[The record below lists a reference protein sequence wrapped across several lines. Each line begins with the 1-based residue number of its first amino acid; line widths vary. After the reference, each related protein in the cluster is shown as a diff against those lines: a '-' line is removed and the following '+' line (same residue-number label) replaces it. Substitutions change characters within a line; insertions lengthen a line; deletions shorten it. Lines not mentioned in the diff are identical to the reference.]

1 MKHLRPNGIARGRGK
16 GTGAASA
23 LALSLSLVLALAA
36 GAGSADQ
43 AGPPRI
49 LSPQDGDILS
59 SPATLTLQIPQAG
72 TYHLTLNHMPL
83 DRTPL
88 PAGHTSR
95 TLDLPTGLHQLGL
108 QAAGHVTPV
117 AEITIL
123 VEPGQAG
130 ADSCLTCG
138 GSIAA
143 DPAAPRSQ
151 DGW

>member
-1 MKHLRPNGIARGRGK
+1 
-16 GTGAASA
+16 
-23 LALSLSLVLALAA
+23 
-36 GAGSADQ
+36 
-43 AGPPRI
+43 
-49 LSPQDGDILS
+49 
-59 SPATLTLQIPQAG
+59 
-72 TYHLTLNHMPL
+72 MPL

-108 QAAGHVTPV
+108 QAVGHATPV

>member
-1 MKHLRPNGIARGRGK
+1 MKHSRPTGIARGRGK

-23 LALSLSLVLALAA
+23 LALSLVLALTA

-72 TYHLTLNHMPL
+72 AYFLTLNHMRL
-83 DRTPL
+83 DITPL
-88 PAGHTSR
+88 PAGHTSH

>member
-1 MKHLRPNGIARGRGK
+1 MKHLRPTGIARGRGK

-23 LALSLSLVLALAA
+23 LALSLVLALTA

-88 PAGHTSR
+88 PAGQTSR
-95 TLDLPTGLHQLGL
+95 SLDLPTGLHQLGL
-108 QAAGHVTPV
+108 QAAGHATPV

-123 VEPGQAG
+123 VEPAQAG

>member
-1 MKHLRPNGIARGRGK
+1 MKHLQPNGIARGRGK

-23 LALSLSLVLALAA
+23 LALSLVLALTA

-88 PAGHTSR
+88 PAGQTSR

-108 QAAGHVTPV
+108 QAVGHATPV

-123 VEPGQAG
+123 VQPAQAG

>member
-1 MKHLRPNGIARGRGK
+1 MKHLRPTGIARGRGK

-23 LALSLSLVLALAA
+23 LALSLVLALTA

-59 SPATLTLQIPQAG
+59 SPATLTLQIPQVG

-123 VEPGQAG
+123 VEPAQAG

-138 GSIAA
+138 GSTAA

>member
-1 MKHLRPNGIARGRGK
+1 MKHLRPTGIARGRGK

-23 LALSLSLVLALAA
+23 LALSLVLALAA

-43 AGPPRI
+43 AGAPRI

-72 TYHLTLNHMPL
+72 AYFLTLNHMPL

-108 QAAGHVTPV
+108 QAVGHATPV

>member
-1 MKHLRPNGIARGRGK
+1 MKHLRPTGIARGRGK

-23 LALSLSLVLALAA
+23 LALSLVLALTA

-123 VEPGQAG
+123 VEPAQAG

-138 GSIAA
+138 GSTAA

>member
-16 GTGAASA
+16 GTGTASA
-23 LALSLSLVLALAA
+23 LALSLVLALTA

-108 QAAGHVTPV
+108 QAVGHVTPV

-123 VEPGQAG
+123 VEPAQAG
-130 ADSCLTCG
+130 ADSCLICG

>member
-1 MKHLRPNGIARGRGK
+1 
-16 GTGAASA
+16 
-23 LALSLSLVLALAA
+23 
-36 GAGSADQ
+36 
-43 AGPPRI
+43 
-49 LSPQDGDILS
+49 
-59 SPATLTLQIPQAG
+59 
-72 TYHLTLNHMPL
+72 MPL

-108 QAAGHVTPV
+108 QAAGHAPPV

>member
-1 MKHLRPNGIARGRGK
+1 MKHLRPTGIARGRGK

-23 LALSLSLVLALAA
+23 LALSLVLALTA

-88 PAGHTSR
+88 PAGQTSR

-123 VEPGQAG
+123 VEPAQAG

>member
-1 MKHLRPNGIARGRGK
+1 
-16 GTGAASA
+16 
-23 LALSLSLVLALAA
+23 
-36 GAGSADQ
+36 
-43 AGPPRI
+43 
-49 LSPQDGDILS
+49 
-59 SPATLTLQIPQAG
+59 
-72 TYHLTLNHMPL
+72 MPL

-108 QAAGHVTPV
+108 QAAGHATPV

-123 VEPGQAG
+123 VEPAQAG

-138 GSIAA
+138 GSTAA

>member
-1 MKHLRPNGIARGRGK
+1 MKHLQPNGIARGRGK

-23 LALSLSLVLALAA
+23 LALSLVLALTA

-72 TYHLTLNHMPL
+72 TYHLTLNHIPL

-108 QAAGHVTPV
+108 QAAGHVTPL

-123 VEPGQAG
+123 VEPAQAG

>member
-1 MKHLRPNGIARGRGK
+1 MKHLRPTGIARGRGK

-23 LALSLSLVLALAA
+23 LALSLVLALTA

-59 SPATLTLQIPQAG
+59 NPATLTLQIPQAG

-123 VEPGQAG
+123 VEPAQAG

>member
-1 MKHLRPNGIARGRGK
+1 VKHLRPTGIARGRGK

-23 LALSLSLVLALAA
+23 LALSLVLALAA

-43 AGPPRI
+43 AGAPRI

-72 TYHLTLNHMPL
+72 TYFLTLNHMPL
-83 DRTPL
+83 GRTPL

-123 VEPGQAG
+123 VEPAQAG

>member
-1 MKHLRPNGIARGRGK
+1 MKHLRPTGIARGRGK

-23 LALSLSLVLALAA
+23 LALSLVLALTA

-72 TYHLTLNHMPL
+72 TYHLTLNHLPL

-88 PAGHTSR
+88 PAGQTSR

-108 QAAGHVTPV
+108 QAAGHVTPL

-123 VEPGQAG
+123 VEPAQAG

>member
-1 MKHLRPNGIARGRGK
+1 MKHLRPTGIARGRGK

-23 LALSLSLVLALAA
+23 LALSLVLALTA

-72 TYHLTLNHMPL
+72 TYHLTLNHLPL

-108 QAAGHVTPV
+108 QAAGHAPPV

>member
-1 MKHLRPNGIARGRGK
+1 MKHLRPTGIARGRGK

-23 LALSLSLVLALAA
+23 LALSLVLALAA

-43 AGPPRI
+43 AGAPRI

-72 TYHLTLNHMPL
+72 TYFLTLNHMPL
-83 DRTPL
+83 GRTPL

-123 VEPGQAG
+123 VEPAQAG

>member
-1 MKHLRPNGIARGRGK
+1 MKHLQPNGIARGRGK

-23 LALSLSLVLALAA
+23 LALSLVLALTA

-72 TYHLTLNHMPL
+72 TYHLTLNHLPL

>member
-1 MKHLRPNGIARGRGK
+1 MKHLRPTGIARGRGK

-23 LALSLSLVLALAA
+23 LVLSLVLALAA

-43 AGPPRI
+43 VGPPRI

-88 PAGHTSR
+88 PAGQTSR

-108 QAAGHVTPV
+108 QAVGHVTPL

-123 VEPGQAG
+123 VEPAQAG

>member
-1 MKHLRPNGIARGRGK
+1 MKHLRPTGIARGRGK

-23 LALSLSLVLALAA
+23 LALSLVLALTA

-59 SPATLTLQIPQAG
+59 NPATLTLQIPQAG

-123 VEPGQAG
+123 VEPAQAG
-130 ADSCLTCG
+130 ADSCLTCR
-138 GSIAA
+138 GSTAA

>member
-1 MKHLRPNGIARGRGK
+1 MKHLRPTGIARGRGT
-16 GTGAASA
+16 GTGVASA
-23 LALSLSLVLALAA
+23 LALSLSLVLALTA
-36 GAGSADQ
+36 GAGSADP

-72 TYHLTLNHMPL
+72 AYHLTLNHLPL

-138 GSIAA
+138 GSTAA

>member
-1 MKHLRPNGIARGRGK
+1 MKHLRPTGIARGRGK

-23 LALSLSLVLALAA
+23 LALSLVLALTA

-72 TYHLTLNHMPL
+72 TYHLTLNHLPL

-88 PAGHTSR
+88 PAGQTSR

-138 GSIAA
+138 GSTAA

>member
-1 MKHLRPNGIARGRGK
+1 LRPTGIARGRGK

-23 LALSLSLVLALAA
+23 LALSLVLALTA

-72 TYHLTLNHMPL
+72 TYHLTLNHLPL

-88 PAGHTSR
+88 PAGQTSR

-108 QAAGHVTPV
+108 QAAGHVIPV

-130 ADSCLTCG
+130 SDSCLTCG